1 MGNVIEQQ
9 RAIVAEHIR
18 LENSH
23 DWTGVRDT
31 FVQDERAHYDV
42 VPLGTS
48 FQGIDAVDNF
58 YRAISTAVPDLKIEV
73 AAEFDVPGCSIR
85 EVVLTG
91 THRGDYFGVP
101 PMGNSLRVE
110 LACFF
115 TCDEVSGKLLGER
128 IYFDQAGLLKQMQGE
143 SKTPVQATM

>member
-1 MGNVIEQQ
+1 MDNTIEQQ

-23 DWTGVRDT
+23 DWAGVRGT
-31 FVQDERAHYDV
+31 FVQDARAHYDV

-48 FQGIDAVDNF
+48 FEGIDAVDNF
-58 YRAISTAVPDLKIEV
+58 YRAIARAVPDLRIDV
-73 AAEFDVPGCSIR
+73 VSEFDVPGCSIR
-85 EVVLTG
+85 EVVLSG

-101 PMGNSLRVE
+101 PSGKRVRVE

-115 TCDEVSGKLLGER
+115 TCDAASGKLLGER
-128 IYFDQAGLLKQMQGE
+128 IYFDQAGVLRQMQGQE
-143 SKTPVQATM
+143 QPLQASA

>member
-23 DWTGVRDT
+23 DGGAFGQRSSRTI
-31 FVQDERAHYDV
+31 APIDV
-42 VPLGTS
+42 MPLGTS
-48 FQGIDAVDNF
+48 FKGIDAVDNF
-58 YRAISTAVPDLKIEV
+58 YRAISTAVPDLQIDV
-73 AAEFDVPGCSIR
+73 VSEFDVPGCSIR

-101 PMGNSLRVE
+101 PLGNRIRVE

-115 TCDEVSGKLLGER
+115 TCDEASGKLLGER
-128 IYFDQAGLLKQMQGE
+128 IYFDQAGVLKQMQ
-143 SKTPVQATM
+143 TV

>member
-1 MGNVIEQQ
+1 MTDVIEQQ

-23 DWTGVRDT
+23 DWPGVRGT
-31 FVQDERAHYDV
+31 FVQDARAHYDV

-58 YRAISTAVPDLKIEV
+58 YRAIATAVPDLKIEV
-73 AAEFDVPGCSIR
+73 VSEFDVPGCSIR

-91 THRGDYFGVP
+91 THQGDYFGIP
-101 PMGNSLRVE
+101 PLGNRVRVE

-115 TCDEVSGKLLGER
+115 TCDEASGKLLGER
-128 IYFDQAGLLKQMQGE
+128 IYFDQAGVVKQMQ
-143 SKTPVQATM
+143 SQPQARVQIPA